1 MSPAGSPPRDGDNN
15 HRSTAASVGASEEAV
30 AQVTRLRGRKHP
42 ETLFKRAQLARDRA
56 EAGDFHGAI
65 NDYEDLL
72 SDLVRVLGRDNTGT
86 LDIGTALTANRPK
99 AGDQRDTIAHYERR
113 AQDLLERVNAT
124 YSPLL

>member
-1 MSPAGSPPRDGDNN
+1 M
-15 HRSTAASVGASEEAV
+15 
-30 AQVTRLRGRKHP
+30 
-42 ETLFKRAQLARDRA
+42 ARDRA